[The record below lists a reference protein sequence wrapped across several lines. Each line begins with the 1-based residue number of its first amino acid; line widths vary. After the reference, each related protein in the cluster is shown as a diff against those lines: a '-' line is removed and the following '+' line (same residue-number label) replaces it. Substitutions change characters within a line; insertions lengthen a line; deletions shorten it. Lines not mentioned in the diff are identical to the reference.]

1 MHLENFTK
9 IFRGIRLKS
18 IMAGDEVIGNLKI
31 RAFLAIF
38 TLAICACGQ
47 TCFRDLL
54 EFQFLIKKVAH

>member
-1 MHLENFTK
+1 
-9 IFRGIRLKS
+9 
-18 IMAGDEVIGNLKI
+18 MAGDEVIGNLKI